1 MRIQIITAGTYGSV
15 APYTGLGHRLLAEG
29 HRVELVTHARYTES
43 AGCCGL
49 ATRALAADPFE
60 ELLVA
65 HGRLGQAPASP
76 RRLYDMGHA
85 SRRAM
90 AGLVDGIIEAVDD
103 KADLILLSTLA
114 APIGAVVADYH
125 RIPSAG
131 VFLQPEE
138 PTAAFPPCVMRL
150 RPESRANRVLGTAV
164 NRGFDAL
171 YGAANRRLHAR
182 LGLPRRGTAQLRR
195 RRNGIQWPV
204 WHGFSPAV
212 VPRPPDWRPGLY
224 VTGYWWPHDCPE
236 WTPPP
241 EVTDFLEAGPA
252 PVFVGFGS
260 MMPRPAEELSDI
272 AVRAMRR
279 AGLRGVVQSGRAGL
293 SVADDDVITVGAMPH
308 SWLFPRTA
316 AVVHHAG
323 AGTTAAGLRAGV
335 PAVPV
340 PVLTDQPWWSSRLVR
355 LGVSPGVL
363 PHALLSAERLAAA
376 LRRVTDD
383 PGYRER
389 ATDLAARI
397 GREDGS
403 GQVARAIAA
412 RLG

>member
-29 HRVELVTHARYTES
+29 HRVELVTHARYTEA

-49 ATRALAADPFE
+49 PTRALATDPFE
-60 ELLVA
+60 QLLAVYA
-65 HGRLGQAPASP
+65 GLGPSP
-76 RRLYDMGHA
+76 GSLRGLYAMGHA
-85 SRRAM
+85 SRSAVT
-90 AGLVDGIIEAVDD
+90 GLVDAVIEAVDD

-114 APIGAVVADYH
+114 APIGNVVAEYH

-131 VFLQPEE
+131 VYLQPEE
-138 PTAAFPPCVMRL
+138 PTTAFPPCVMHL
-150 RPESRANRVLGTAV
+150 RPEARANRVLGRAV
-164 NRGFDAL
+164 NLGFDTL
-171 YGAANRRLHAR
+171 YGAANRRVHAR
-182 LGLPRRGTAQLRR
+182 LGLPRRSTARLRR
-195 RRNGIQWPV
+195 RRHGIQWPV

-224 VTGYWWPHDCPE
+224 VTGYWWPHVCPE
-236 WTPPP
+236 WTPPA
-241 EVTDFLEAGPA
+241 ELTDFLDAGPA
-252 PVFVGFGS
+252 PVCVGFGS
-260 MMPRPAEELSDI
+260 MMPRPAEELGDI
-272 AVRAMRR
+272 AVRALRR

-293 SVADDDVITVGAMPH
+293 SVAGDDIVTVGGMPH
-308 SWLFPRTA
+308 AWLFPRMA

-340 PVLTDQPWWSSRLVR
+340 PVMTDQPWWSSRLVR

-363 PHALLSAERLAAA
+363 PHARLSAERLAAA

-383 PGYRER
+383 PGYRQR
-389 ATDLAARI
+389 ATDLAERI